1 MVSIVEP
8 SALSHISSSMEL
20 RDFIS
25 FLQKNVIW
33 IVTCAFVGV
42 FAGVVVASLAL
53 LHPGW
58 KAEVRLTRELADVPP
73 AFVLD
78 GYYTIETTRAF
89 GMRLGRLLLDE
100 SFRDKA
106 ASQGATFG
114 RAERFNEREWT
125 IRINAKEYTVAVQST
140 RQLEALLN
148 AKLSGFSQESHEA
161 FLFGAAVSEPQPTAP
176 LFSPE
181 VALLVGGALGVIFA
195 ALGVIT
201 IRYFRQQSS

>member
-1 MVSIVEP
+1 
-8 SALSHISSSMEL
+8 MEL

-25 FLQKNVIW
+25 LLKKNVIW
-33 IVTCAFVGV
+33 IVACALIGAFTGV
-42 FAGVVVASLAL
+42 AVASLAL

-89 GMRLGRLLLDE
+89 GVRLGRLLLDE
-100 SFRDKA
+100 SFRVKA

-125 IRINAKEYTVAVQST
+125 IRINAKEYIVAVQSA

-148 AKLSGFSQESHEA
+148 AKLFDFSQESHEA
-161 FLFGAAVSEPQPTAP
+161 FLFGAAVSEPQRTSS
-176 LFSPE
+176 LFSPG
-181 VALLVGGALGVIFA
+181 VALLVGGALGVIAA
-195 ALGVIT
+195 ALGVIP